1 MHDVEVLASPDE
13 RALRLADYDFRLPLE
28 LIAQTPAG
36 ERDAARLLVLDRAV
50 SALRHAGVRALP
62 QLLRPGDLLIFNDT
76 RVRAA
81 RLHCRTASGGAV
93 ELLVVAQRG
102 ANVWS
107 CLGRPAKRLRAGT
120 ALRLPNGGEAVVSAR
135 TDAGR
140 YAVDFAGCDVDAL
153 MAEHGELPLPPYI
166 RRRSGPLPLDRDRYQ
181 TVFAAHDG
189 AVAAPTA
196 GLHFTPALLAALDAA
211 GVQRAT
217 LTLAVGPGT
226 FLPVR
231 TDDVRE
237 HRMEPEWAEIPA
249 ATAAAIARTKANR
262 GRVIAVGTTTARALE
277 SSGGAAGGLWADA
290 FILPGFHFRVIDALL
305 TNFHLPRS
313 TLLMLVSALAGRER
327 ILAAYAAAVAE
338 GYRFY
343 SYGDAMLI
351 C

>member
-1 MHDVEVLASPDE
+1 MHDVEVLAPPDE
-13 RALRLADYDFRLPLE
+13 RALHLSDYDFHLPVE
-28 LIAQTPAG
+28 LIAQTPAA
-36 ERDAARLLVLDRAV
+36 ERDAARLLVLDRA
-50 SALRHAGVRALP
+50 SSSLRHAGVRDLP
-62 QLLRPGDLLIFNDT
+62 QLLRAGDLLIFNDT

-93 ELLVVAQRG
+93 ELLVVAEGG

-120 ALRLPNGGEAVVSAR
+120 ALRLPGGGEAMVRERSA
-135 TDAGR
+135 AGR
-140 YAVDFAGCDVDAL
+140 YAVEFADTDVGAL

-166 RRRSGPLPLDRDRYQ
+166 RRPSGPLPLDRERYQ

-189 AVAAPTA
+189 AIAAPTA
-196 GLHFTPALLAALDAA
+196 GLHFTPALLAGLDAA

-217 LTLAVGPGT
+217 ITLAVGPGT

-237 HRMEPEWAEIPA
+237 HRMEPEWAEIPS
-249 ATAAAIARTKANR
+249 ATAEAIARTRASR

-277 SSGGAAGGLWADA
+277 SCGGAAGRLWADA
-290 FILPGFHFRVIDALL
+290 FILPGFRFRVIDALL

-327 ILAAYAAAVAE
+327 ILAAYAVAVAE
-338 GYRFY
+338 RYRFY

>member
-1 MHDVEVLASPDE
+1 MHDVEVLAPPDE
-13 RALRLADYDFRLPLE
+13 RALRLADYDFHLPPE
-28 LIAQTPAG
+28 LIAQTPAA

-50 SALRHAGVRALP
+50 STLRHTGVRGLP
-62 QLLRPGDLLIFNDT
+62 QLLRAGDLLIFNDT

-107 CLGRPAKRLRAGT
+107 CLGRPAKRLRAGS
-120 ALRLPNGGEAVVSAR
+120 ALRVPNGGEAVVSAR
-135 TDAGR
+135 TDAGPMR
-140 YAVDFAGCDVDAL
+140 STSPAATSRAL
-153 MAEHGELPLPPYI
+153 MAGMANCRC
-166 RRRSGPLPLDRDRYQ
+166 RRTSGARPDRCRSTAIGTRRLCRPRSGRR
-181 TVFAAHDG
+181 ADG
-189 AVAAPTA
+189 VDCTSPRRCSLRSTRRACS
-196 GLHFTPALLAALDAA
+196 
-211 GVQRAT
+211 AT

-290 FILPGFHFRVIDALL
+290 FMLPGFHFRVIDALL